1 MNNNC
6 RIFDFRSYDQYSE
19 IEFQIRK
26 HYLILKIS
34 HVRFDLSS
42 KIEKKRKTQ
51 KRQPV
56 EVSEGSIKILRALSD
71 KEAFYF
77 YEAIGKPTGQSAK
90 SLSDF
95 LEKIKS
101 VKLESLQF
109 HLQRKDFQN
118 WFKETLGDSK
128 LASKIEGILP
138 SNNDDMRKEICLT
151 VKNRMKELSKEPI
164 TLLVNEDLPIVA

>member
-1 MNNNC
+1 M
-6 RIFDFRSYDQYSE
+6 
-19 IEFQIRK
+19 
-26 HYLILKIS
+26 
-34 HVRFDLSS
+34 SS

-56 EVSEGSIKILRALSD
+56 EVSEGSVKVLRTLND
-71 KEAFYF
+71 KEAFHF
-77 YEAIGKPTGQSAK
+77 YEDIGKPTGQSAR
-90 SLSDF
+90 SLPDF

-128 LASKIEGILP
+128 LANRIEEILP
-138 SNNDDMRKEICLT
+138 SNNDDLRKEICST

-164 TLLVNEDLPIVA
+164 TLLVNEDLRVVA

>member
-1 MNNNC
+1 M
-6 RIFDFRSYDQYSE
+6 
-19 IEFQIRK
+19 
-26 HYLILKIS
+26 
-34 HVRFDLSS
+34 SS

-51 KRQPV
+51 KRQPL
-56 EVSEGSIKILRALSD
+56 EVSEGSIKILRALND

-101 VKLESLQF
+101 IKLESLVF

-118 WFKETLGDSK
+118 WFKETLGDYE
-128 LASKIEGILP
+128 LARKIEKILP
-138 SNNDDMRKEICLT
+138 SQNVDIRKKIHST
-151 VKNRMKELSKEPI
+151 VENRMKELSEESI
-164 TLLVNEDLPIVA
+164 TLLINEDLPIVS